1 MTQHLAC
8 NLTGDLE
15 PESLKYATPEFLT
28 YKNCEIINIYCFNL
42 MCNFKESN
50 R

>member
-1 MTQHLAC
+1 MIRHLAY
-8 NLTGDLE
+8 NLMGDLE
-15 PESLKYATPEFLT
+15 PESLKYATLEFLT

-42 MCNFKESN
+42 MCHFKESN